1 MYIAK
6 HFLNEKSIL
15 YFYFGERIARVMAS
29 KQPYSFSFVKILKI
43 SSPCFW
49 WFFPPTWFLSPRF
62 KNGLE
67 KTCSRVQ
74 GPARCTAVP
83 SSIPTLRVLP
93 VYLYIRKR
101 IQRFL
106 SKTNQCCIPLNLSS
120 TIMLSL
126 SRSLK
131 VELSSGKNTQTKVTT
146 NRVSI
151 QFRQKK

>member
-6 HFLNEKSIL
+6 HFFSEKSIL

-29 KQPYSFSFVKILKI
+29 KQENRIRSV
-43 SSPCFW
+43 SSKFW
-49 WFFPPTWFLSPRF
+49 KFPPHVFDDFFPQHNFRHQD
-62 KNGLE
+62 KNGSE

-106 SKTNQCCIPLNLSS
+106 SKTNQCCCIPLNLSS

-126 SRSLK
+126 SLSLK
-131 VELSSGKNTQTKVTT
+131 VEQWKKHTNQSYNQPRFNSVSS
-146 NRVSI
+146 
-151 QFRQKK
+151 KK